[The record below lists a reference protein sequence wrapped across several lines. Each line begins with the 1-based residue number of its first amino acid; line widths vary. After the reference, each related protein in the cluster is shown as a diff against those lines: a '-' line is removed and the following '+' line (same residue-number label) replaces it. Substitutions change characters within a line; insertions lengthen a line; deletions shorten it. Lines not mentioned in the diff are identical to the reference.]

1 MKNFKN
7 FLNESRTLSS
17 SVTFRTEIKGI
28 SNIDVRYLSEY
39 VGKDVVDNP
48 LDAMVTW
55 RVEPDFR
62 ENRIKSMD
70 LSIIG
75 VVCNIE
81 WDWDGGEESDI
92 VFLDTSSP
100 DFKDWTIESE
110 VEFDTYGGVIPSAVS
125 VDFKD
130 KKIVVS

>member
-7 FLNESRTLSS
+7 FLNESGTLSS
-17 SVTFRTEIKGI
+17 SVIFTTDIKGI
-28 SNIDVRYLSEY
+28 ANIDVRFISEY

-48 LDAMVTW
+48 LDATVTW

-62 ENRIKSMD
+62 THRIKSMD

-81 WDWDGGEESDI
+81 WDWDGGEENDI
-92 VFLDTSSP
+92 VCVDTSLP
-100 DFKDWTIESE
+100 EFKDWTIESE
-110 VEFDTYGGVIPSAVS
+110 IEFDMWGGAMPTAVEI
-125 VDFKD
+125 DFKD
-130 KKIVVS
+130 KKIKVS